1 MELFKSGAELDED
14 ELEEIRD
21 ACELFETE
29 EGNIPVKELKNILLA
44 LGGKVSK
51 ETKRQKLAELATQ
64 KRKIINSKDVE
75 DIVLRQKG
83 QEELDK
89 KIRLVFSDICG
100 DGEAG
105 ITLHN
110 LKRVHV
116 EIGLDYSEKELEAMI
131 NDVDLDGD
139 GAVTLDDFK
148 YALGSTDGQD

>member
-14 ELEEIRD
+14 EREEIRD
-21 ACELFETE
+21 ACELFETAQ
-29 EGNIPVKELKNILLA
+29 GSIPIKELKNILLA

-51 ETKRQKLAELATQ
+51 EIKRQKLAELATE

-75 DIVLRQKG
+75 DIVLRQKHR
-83 QEELDK
+83 EELDK

-100 DGEAG
+100 NGEAG

-110 LKRVHV
+110 LKRRHE
-116 EIGLDYSEKELEAMI
+116 EIGLDYSEQELEAMI

-139 GAVTLDDFK
+139 RVVTLDDFK
-148 YALGSTDGQD
+148 YALGFTGG